1 MRGEEKEVLF
11 LKEAI
16 KMVVERKDLKEKEA
30 QDVMDEIMG
39 GKAQPTQIACFLTAL
54 RMKGETVP
62 EITGCARSM
71 RHWATKIATGDKPV
85 VDTCGTGGDGAHT
98 FNVSTLAAL
107 VTAGAGVAVAKH
119 GNRSVSSRCGSADL
133 LKELGVK
140 VEAPP
145 AIMERCLRE
154 VGIAFL
160 FAPSL
165 HKAMKHAIGPRR
177 EMGIRTI
184 FNILGP
190 LTNPAGAKA
199 QLLGVY
205 DARLTELLAQ
215 VLQGLG
221 SERVF
226 VVHGEDGLDEITLT
240 GETKVS
246 ELNRD
251 KVTTYRVRP
260 EDYGLERCSGEKL
273 RGGEPAENA
282 EIARQVLGGKPGDE
296 REVVVLNSAF
306 AIVAGGGAS
315 DIKEGIE
322 KARQSIDSGN
332 ALARLEGL
340 ARVSQE
346 EP

>member
-1 MRGEEKEVLF
+1 MSAGEEEVLF

-16 KMVVERKDLKEKEA
+16 KLVVEGKDLEEQQAEK
-30 QDVMDEIMG
+30 VMDEIMG

-71 RHWATKIATGDKPV
+71 RRWATKIATGDEPV

-107 VTAGAGVAVAKH
+107 VTAGAGVRVAKH

-140 VEAPP
+140 VDAPP
-145 AIMERCLRE
+145 AIMERCLGE

-165 HKAMKHAIGPRR
+165 HKAMKYAIGPRR

-205 DARLTELLAQ
+205 DGRLTELLAR

-246 ELNRD
+246 ELNKD
-251 KVTTYRVRP
+251 KVTTYQVRP
-260 EDYGLERCSGEKL
+260 EDYGLKRCSGEKL
-273 RGGEPAENA
+273 RGAEPAENA
-282 EIARQVLGGKPGDE
+282 EIARQILGGKPGDE

-306 AIVAGGGAS
+306 AIVAGGGAG

-322 KARQSIDSGN
+322 KARQSLDSGN
-332 ALARLEGL
+332 ALAKLEGL
-340 ARVSQE
+340 ARISQE